1 MKKQLN
7 ILTLENENDILGLM
21 NNKLYYS
28 KNILDQLFSSLL
40 YGESSF
46 DEATNIQNTMEYYDI
61 NFEMEYLEFCE
72 QIKNFIL

>member
-1 MKKQLN
+1 
-7 ILTLENENDILGLM
+7 M